1 MKTKASPYEETL
13 GLSKTIPYY
22 SDNYPLCE
30 FDWIR
35 LRLVA
40 LTPPKEN
47 EPQLIKRDR
56 ARIESAIM
64 AKDHLQQ
71 SGFPPILNSFDYE
84 CLALMGVA

>member
-13 GLSKTIPYY
+13 GLGKTLPYF
-22 SDNYPLCE
+22 SDNSPLSE

-40 LTPPKEN
+40 LTPAKDN
-47 EPQLIKRDR
+47 EPRLIRRDR

-64 AKDHLQQ
+64 AKNHIQR
-71 SGFPPILNSFDYE
+71 SGFSPILNSFDYE
-84 CLALMGVA
+84 CLTLLGVA